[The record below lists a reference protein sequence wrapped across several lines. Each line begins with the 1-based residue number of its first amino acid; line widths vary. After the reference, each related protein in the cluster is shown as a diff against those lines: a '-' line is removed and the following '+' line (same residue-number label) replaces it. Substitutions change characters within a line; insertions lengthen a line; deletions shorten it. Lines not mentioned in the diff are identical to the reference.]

1 MRNKLH
7 NNAINTIRSHSF
19 GLRKAVPVILIVERL
34 LLVFINN
41 NYVVSRVTA
50 IGRKQTYKLRLEMMA
65 IH

>member
-19 GLRKAVPVILIVERL
+19 GLRKAAPVILIVERL

-50 IGRKQTYKLRLEMMA
+50 IAERRHFILLA
-65 IH
+65 

>member
-7 NNAINTIRSHSF
+7 NNAINTIRSHPF
-19 GLRKAVPVILIVERL
+19 WLRKAATVILIVERL

-50 IGRKQTYKLRLEMMA
+50 IGRKQNFILIIIYL
-65 IH
+65 